1 MKKNIS
7 LVYDKLKAADLDALI
22 ISSSHNISF
31 LTGYQSRDSF
41 LLLSGKEKT
50 YLTDS
55 RYTGEARKRLRG
67 YTVRET
73 KGGLAAALL
82 ELSRVFKLK
91 RIGFE
96 EKYTNYAAY
105 KYLKKIFKS
114 TVVLVG
120 VPSWVEELRQV
131 KTPEELKEM
140 KKAVQITAAAF
151 AYIKKFIK
159 TGKKELEI
167 AGELERFIRY
177 NGASAASFD
186 IIVAAGENSSFPHHL
201 TSARVIKRDE
211 PVLIDMGIERNG
223 FKSDL
228 TRVFFSGKI
237 NSLEK
242 EVYGVV
248 REAQERA
255 LRNIKPGIPVSEI
268 DAAARRYI
276 TERGYGKNFLH
287 SLGHGIGLEVHEAPA
302 ISEKNKEILKPGM
315 VFTIEPGIYIAGS
328 FGIRIEDMVA
338 VTRNGAEV
346 LSKDLPKYD
355 F

>member
-1 MKKNIS
+1 MKKNI
-7 LVYDKLKAADLDALI
+7 LIVYDKLKTAELDALI
-22 ISSSHNISF
+22 ISSPQNISF

-55 RYTGEARKRLRG
+55 RYTAEAKKHLRG

-73 KGGLAAALL
+73 KGGLAATLL
-82 ELSRVFKLK
+82 ELSRIFKLK

-105 KYLKKIFKS
+105 KYLKKIFKH
-114 TVVLVG
+114 TVTLTG

-131 KTPEELKEM
+131 KTPEELKEI
-140 KKAVQITAAAF
+140 KKAVQITIAAF
-151 AYIKKFIK
+151 TYIKKFIK
-159 TGKKELEI
+159 AGKKELEI

-177 NGASAASFD
+177 NGASGASFD
-186 IIVAAGENSSFPHHL
+186 IIVAAGANSSFPHHL

-237 NSLEK
+237 NSLENK
-242 EVYGVV
+242 VYGIV

-255 LRNIKPGIPVSEI
+255 IRKIKPGIPVSEI
-268 DAAARRYI
+268 DAAARQYI
-276 TERGYGKNFLH
+276 AERGYGKNFLH
-287 SLGHGIGLEVHEAPA
+287 SLGHGIGREVHEAPA
-302 ISEKNKEILKPGM
+302 ISEKNKAILKPGM
-315 VFTIEPGIYIAGS
+315 VLTIEPGIYLARA

-338 VTRNGAEV
+338 VTKNGMKV
-346 LSKDLPKYD
+346 LSKKLPK
-355 F
+355 